1 MAVGSTFPDVGSIT
15 VVELD
20 EDSAAIGV
28 ADAVVGMA
36 SDDDTD
42 DEARAAAA
50 ARRSRPPDDGAGVV
64 KVGKT
69 PIWAH
74 MCDRTR

>member
-1 MAVGSTFPDVGSIT
+1 MEVGSTLPDVGSVT
-15 VVELD
+15 VAELD
-20 EDSAAIGV
+20 EDTAAIEV
-28 ADAVVGMA
+28 VDTLVGMA

-69 PIWAH
+69 PIWVY
-74 MCDRTR
+74 MR